1 MIEFNKEINYK
12 ELCKEFGFEPING
25 SSKKR
30 DLQIQEINKTYDIEK
45 IGRGKYIIHRARTQE
60 EIKEIKDSKNYSNY
74 IQAVLLDFIAKGE
87 VKATYTYRQLREHL
101 YMVNSNY
108 FPIKYHRQDIN
119 IQTPY
124 GYDEN
129 LLDSFKASWIDIAD
143 SHDEYV
149 IKAALR
155 KLNDK
160 HLIILKETYVFYKY
174 ERATNGQLIMNP
186 PVVATDGQ
194 LAEFQQIQLDFLKG
208 HGCKTLADL
217 YPSGK
222 RVVQEYYQTLNAY
235 VEGLGFNRYARAFT
249 IIRASELA
257 RVADYF
263 APKFNE
269 AQVDRYLTS
278 RRFKTIPPFI
288 HEQLVEGLIRR
299 QVFATAKEIEKEQG
313 D

>member
-1 MIEFNKEINYK
+1 MKFNQELSYKEICK
-12 ELCKEFGFEPING
+12 ELGQDEAKSGRAREQQ
-25 SSKKR
+25 
-30 DLQIQEINKTYDIEK
+30 LNKWNQLYDIEK
-45 IGRGKYIIHRARTQE
+45 VGRGKYIIHRARTQK

-87 VKATYTYRQLREHL
+87 MKATYTYRQLREHL

-108 FPIKYHRQDIN
+108 FPVKYQHQNFDI
-119 IQTPY
+119 QAPY
-124 GYDEN
+124 NYDEN

-160 HLIILKETYVFYKY
+160 HLITLKETYVFYQY
-174 ERATNGQLIMNP
+174 IRGANGQLIMNP
-186 PVVATDGQ
+186 PVVATDEQ
-194 LAEFQQIQLDFLKG
+194 LARFQQIQLDFLKS

-222 RVVQEYYQTLNAY
+222 KVVQEYYKTLNAY

-269 AQVDRYLTS
+269 AQVDRYLGS

-299 QVFATAKEIEKEQG
+299 EVFATAKEIEKEQG